1 MYLLVKKNV
10 LIYFNNYIFFSCNML
25 LLMHIEAEFHSQLH
39 LWDCHIVMFR
49 FQSDSVE
56 PVQGLPYFHASITKE
71 EAVEKLREGIKYKLL
86 IFS

>member
-1 MYLLVKKNV
+1 MFLLVKKNV
-10 LIYFNNYIFFSCNML
+10 LIYFNNYIFFHAICCYL
-25 LLMHIEAEFHSQLH
+25 HIEAEFHSQLH
-39 LWDCHIVMFR
+39 LWDCHIVMFG

-71 EAVEKLREGIKYKLL
+71 EAVEKLREGIKYNLL